1 MAGLDNAT
9 VMEFAKLINP
19 FDKTS
24 GEATVYGRVAGFNEI
39 GGRPIVQLDGSTQRI
54 PIRTTVKVKGPKGS
68 PGDQNYYAGDRV
80 LVRIKNHEALIISN
94 ISTQMTTAEGAE
106 DAAKQY
112 VSDNGFIYAEKIS
125 GEQGDFYTLS
135 ADKFSATQITGAL
148 GHFITVNADRII
160 TDAINAQIANI
171 DTIKASDVVA
181 GEGDFAYLNVDNV
194 LDAKMANLDIANINR
209 AKVNSLFVEGFAIAS
224 DATIVNGHITGYL
237 DSVEVNANKI
247 TAGTLLVDRLYIKD
261 QSTNNKW
268 KMLTVDDQGQPV
280 YVEAADRIN
289 ERTITADKLVAHS
302 ITTDEL
308 NASNITANNSSF
320 MESLTNSLTT
330 NYLFATQAEV
340 QDLVADSV
348 TTELAEMDILNINEE
363 LKTQN
368 IHLGEIV
375 FDQPSKP
382 EVMSGNPNYILGIE
396 RETQTIN
403 AYDET
408 SLYSVG
414 EYVTHYYSKNN
425 IIAFPFNDTAIHYGL
440 TFTNNGD
447 GSITINGTPDAHT
460 IEHHIV
466 DNVRMPKLPNGKYK
480 LTGTPQ
486 NNDKIKIYIGFIEN
500 NVFHD
505 YKDLG
510 EGVTFECKDDRGY
523 GDLSYISIF
532 VFSEDVAVNN
542 VTIYPKLSKHNGTE
556 TPWTPY
562 VKGVYKCITAIS
574 TAELWD
580 EKKWFFLRDAING
593 DQYEFDHVRYKSPLL
608 IDDSSTAA
616 DKLWSASKIS
626 ASMSKYLPISGGI
639 MTGQI
644 QKAST
649 SLSWYQGRDGALVRN
664 TGTAFS
670 ANWYNPILSVK
681 SINGTWD
688 IGTYTTSNCMYFS
701 YVTDAHYNAG
711 SNTVS
716 AQVYFNAANNSIY
729 ANKLN
734 GVTIGTSPKFTD
746 TNTWPTKLSQLSN
759 DSEYIYGSGTRA
771 GASNFWGVDQMINFK
786 NGNNA
791 SGSMIITVKAL
802 SGNANKIFGVSDW
815 SDEKIKINIK
825 PSSVVALEIIQRLNP
840 KEFDYI
846 DAKYGGHVD
855 LGFTAQNVESYIPE
869 AVLECPQSANGEGQD
884 ITIKALD
891 YQRVV
896 PYLIKAIQEQQE
908 QIDELKQEIKE
919 LKEEN

>member
-1 MAGLDNAT
+1 MGLDNAT
-9 VMEFAKLINP
+9 VKEFANLINP

-24 GEATVYGRVAGFNEI
+24 GEATVYGRVVGFNEI

-68 PGDQNYYAGDRV
+68 PGDQDHYAGDRV
-80 LVRIKNHEALIISN
+80 LVRIKNHEALIVSN
-94 ISTQMTTAEGAE
+94 ISTQMTTAEGAL
-106 DAAKQY
+106 DDTKKY
-112 VSDNGFIYAEKIS
+112 LDDNGFIYAEQIS
-125 GEQGDFYTLS
+125 AEQGDFHYLS
-135 ADKFSATQITGAL
+135 ADVLNATFL
-148 GHFITVNADRII
+148 EVNRLTAE
-160 TDAINAQIANI
+160 
-171 DTIKASDVVA
+171 S
-181 GEGDFAYLNVDNV
+181 GDFHYLSSEKLVSDTVGANLITSETGTFHYLTADSLDAAYLDV
-194 LDAKMANLDIANINR
+194 KMANLDTANINR
-209 AKVNSLFVEGFAIAS
+209 ASVNKLFVNGFAIAT

-261 QSTNNKW
+261 QNNKW
-268 KMLTVDDQGQPV
+268 KMQTVNGQGQTV

-308 NASNITANNSSF
+308 NTTNITANQSSF

-382 EVMSGNPNYILGIE
+382 SIMPGNPNYILGIE
-396 RETQTIN
+396 RETKTIN

-425 IIAFPFNDTAIHYGL
+425 TIAFPFNDTAIHYGL

-466 DNVRMPKLPNGKYK
+466 DDVRMPKLPNGKYK

-486 NNDKIKIYIGFIEN
+486 NNDKIKIYIGFREN
-500 NVFHD
+500 NIFHD

-562 VKGVYKCITAIS
+562 VKGVYKCIKPIT

-580 EKKWFFLRDAING
+580 ENKWYYLRDAVSG
-593 DQYEFDHVRYKSPLL
+593 DQYEFDHVRY
-608 IDDSSTAA
+608 
-616 DKLWSASKIS
+616 SKNIALDELHLGNINFDQS
-626 ASMSKYLPISGGI
+626 NKPAQFTNNNIPYFLGIEAFASGG
-639 MTGQI
+639 
-644 QKAST
+644 
-649 SLSWYQGRDGALVRN
+649 
-664 TGTAFS
+664 
-670 ANWYNPILSVK
+670 SVK
-681 SINGTWD
+681 WANAKAFILNIVYPVGSMYISVVHTSPATFLGGTWVLISSGYTLQATGGND
-688 IGTYTTSNCMYFS
+688 AGTY
-701 YVTDAHYNAG
+701 AG
-711 SNTVS
+711 SNSVSIPGHALTVDEMASHNHGTSGRSSVSVATGTVS
-716 AQVYFNAANNSIY
+716 SNHVHSIG
-729 ANKLN
+729 A
-734 GVTIGTSPKFTD
+734 GAG
-746 TNTWPTKLSQLSN
+746 N
-759 DSEYIYGSGTRA
+759 DSGQCCYGLAKNGGYQDRVYIGGLAGNTGYISADHSHSIEESAIAASVTVGYKGSGSSHGHGSIDVS
-771 GASNFWGVDQMINFK
+771 GAKFK
-786 NGNNA
+786 VYMWRRTG
-791 SGSMIITVKAL
+791 
-802 SGNANKIFGVSDW
+802 
-815 SDEKIKINIK
+815 
-825 PSSVVALEIIQRLNP
+825 
-840 KEFDYI
+840 
-846 DAKYGGHVD
+846 
-855 LGFTAQNVESYIPE
+855 
-869 AVLECPQSANGEGQD
+869 
-884 ITIKALD
+884 
-891 YQRVV
+891 
-896 PYLIKAIQEQQE
+896 
-908 QIDELKQEIKE
+908 
-919 LKEEN
+919 